1 MRSSSLENEI
11 SNLDTSINED
21 VARAGLFEHPNAS
34 DSIRLRDFAHDST
47 SQQQHHVVQ
56 HVTHDVDEEDVP
68 IAQEEGKPQRPTI
81 LPRPS
86 SIARHASFLDEDEAP
101 PTSPSPSHTPTK
113 QDKPGPVAWRDLPKK
128 SQLAILTLA
137 RLSEP
142 LTQTSLQ
149 AYMFYQLKS
158 FNPSLPPSTISAQA
172 GMLQGS
178 FTAAQFVTAIL
189 WGRMADA
196 EWGGR
201 KRVLLIGL
209 AGTAVSCVGFGFSRT
224 FWQAMVC
231 RTLGGALNGN
241 VGVMR
246 TMISEIIKEKRF
258 QSRAFLLLPMCFN
271 IGVIIGPILGGLL
284 SDPVRSYP
292 SVFGGESLFGGENG
306 VFWLEHWPYALPN
319 LMSAVFL
326 FISAMGVVF
335 GLEETLEAIR
345 DQPDL
350 GLRLGHSIVN
360 AFRYLFCQ
368 NTHRYTA
375 INADDDL
382 GSPMDGSRLD
392 SYELESRLPKSPTQK
407 PKPRLKLPL
416 SRIWTRN
423 VLCTLL
429 CHSILALHIGTFNNL
444 WFIHLSAP
452 RFDPE
457 SPSPPSHTRQSLPF
471 GFTGGLG
478 MPPRSVGFAM
488 AVLGVIGI
496 SLQLLVYPAV
506 NARLGT
512 LRSFRYSL
520 CLFPLTYTLTPYL
533 SIIHS
538 SLAPPNQASG
548 ILVWL
553 ALSCVLLV
561 QVVGRTFALPATI
574 ILINNCSPHPSVLGT
589 IHGIAQS
596 VSSAS
601 RTVGPILGGWGYGKG
616 LQVGVVGAVW
626 WALAVVAGV
635 GWLLSGL
642 VREGDG
648 HEIWLDGEKEEEGG
662 NEVVR

>member
-1 MRSSSLENEI
+1 MRLTSHENET
-11 SNLDTSINED
+11 SNLDASIAED
-21 VARAGLFEHPNAS
+21 VARVETTEHVNAS
-34 DSIRLRDFAHDST
+34 DNVSLQDFARDPN
-47 SQQQHHVVQ
+47 SQRLHGVQ
-56 HVTHDVDEEDVP
+56 CASHDVDDEDFPVP
-68 IAQEEGKPQRPTI
+68 LPQEEEKPERPSI

-86 SIARHASFLDEDEAP
+86 SIARHASFLDQDEAP
-101 PTSPSPSHTPTK
+101 LTSPSSSPPK
-113 QDKPGPVAWRDLPKK
+113 DKAGPVAWRDLPNK

-149 AYMFYQLKS
+149 AYMFYQLRS
-158 FNPSLPPSTISAQA
+158 FDPSLPTSSISAQA
-172 GMLQGS
+172 GMMQGS
-178 FTAAQFVTAIL
+178 FTAAQFLTAIL
-189 WGRMADA
+189 WGRLADT
-196 EWGGR
+196 ERVGR

-209 AGTAVSCVGFGFSRT
+209 AGTGFSCLGFGFSRT

-271 IGVIIGPILGGLL
+271 IGVIIGPVLGGLL
-284 SDPVRSYP
+284 SDPVKSYP
-292 SVFGGESLFGGENG
+292 RLFGNDSLLGGVNG
-306 VFWLEHWPYALPN
+306 VYWLKHWPYALPN
-319 LMSAVFL
+319 ITSAAFL
-326 FISAMGVVF
+326 FISAMGVIF
-335 GLEETLEAIR
+335 GLKETHEAIR

-350 GLRLGHSIVN
+350 GLRIGSSIAN
-360 AFRYLFCQ
+360 AFRRLLRL
-368 NTHRYTA
+368 NTHHYSA
-375 INADDDL
+375 LNAEDDL
-382 GSPMDGSRLD
+382 TSPRSSSRLD
-392 SYELESRLPKSPTQK
+392 SYELESNLLPKSPIQKQK
-407 PKPRLKLPL
+407 PRRKLPL

-457 SPSPPSHTRQSLPF
+457 KPFPPPHTRQSLPF
-471 GFTGGLG
+471 NFTGGLG

-520 CLFPLTYTLTPYL
+520 CLFPLAYTLTPYL

-538 SLAPPNQASG
+538 SLAPPRQASG

-553 ALSCVLLV
+553 ALSGVLLI
-561 QVVGRTFALPATI
+561 QVIGRTFALPATI

-601 RTVGPILGGWGYGKG
+601 RTVGPLVGGWGYGKG

-626 WALAVVAGV
+626 WALAGVAGV
-635 GWLLSGL
+635 GWVLSGL

-648 HEIWLDGEKEEEGG
+648 HEIWLEGEREEEGG
-662 NEVVR
+662 N